1 MYVRP
6 ARPEGHPV
14 ERPAGAPL
22 LRGLLSGSPGYA
34 ADRAAHAAAPHAPVY
49 ASGADVADRLARL
62 GDMVSEGLLTLEEF
76 ASAKSRLLGG

>member
-22 LRGLLSGSPGYA
+22 LRGLLSGSPAYA
-34 ADRAAHAAAPHAPVY
+34 ADRAAHAAAPPAPVP
-49 ASGADVADRLARL
+49 ASDADIADRLTRL
-62 GDMVSEGLLTLEEF
+62 GDMVTEGLLTLEEF
-76 ASAKSRLLGG
+76 AAAKSKLLGG